1 MLAKNLLQALG
12 YRDGLFEQLADA
24 VKDAILDWELTPSGE
39 DGPPD
44 DLLPMSPPLF
54 VEAMRP
60 RAEEALRRL
69 AVAINDA
76 PPDQV
81 SELIQGPV
89 AKLFVDLLR
98 EAVLIGVQMRLEAT
112 EASLTTAQRPEGD
125 WAKRYRRMRG
135 GRVAVEPELTGAETV
150 DEALPPDSPGD
161 PE

>member
-24 VKDAILDWELTPSGE
+24 VKDAILDWELTPSG

-54 VEAMRP
+54 VETLRP
-60 RAEEALRRL
+60 RAEEALRKL

-76 PPDQV
+76 PPDHV
-81 SELIQGPV
+81 TELLQGPV

-98 EAVLIGVQMRLEAT
+98 EAVLIGVQMRVEAT
-112 EASLTTAQRPEGD
+112 DASLTSAQRPEGD
-125 WAKRYRRMRG
+125 WARRYRRMRG
-135 GRVAVEPELTGAETV
+135 GRMVVEPEADDTPLPADDAGDAE
-150 DEALPPDSPGD
+150 
-161 PE
+161 